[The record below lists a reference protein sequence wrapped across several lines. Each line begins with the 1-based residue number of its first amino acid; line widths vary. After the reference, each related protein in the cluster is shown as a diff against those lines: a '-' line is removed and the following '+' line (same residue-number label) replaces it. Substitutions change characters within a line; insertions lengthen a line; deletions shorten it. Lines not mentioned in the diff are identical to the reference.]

1 MNTAIVLAAITALAT
16 TAGGYL
22 AIKSKDRLHLVLGL
36 SAGLLLGLVAFDLLP
51 EVFEL
56 GTQEIFHAPAV
67 SVALIA
73 GFLLLHFYE
82 QLFGSHEPAES
93 DYGHDHKH
101 SSSVAGSLGA
111 LAMGGHVFLDG
122 LALGV
127 AFKVSS
133 DLGIAVFFALLVHA
147 FSDGLNTVSFL
158 IKSGTW
164 GKKGIWLLGVDA
176 IARISGAALGTTLVL
191 GDNLIAI
198 YLAIFAGIVIYL
210 ATSHILPEA
219 HSLHSSRLTILAT
232 ILGVLVATITLGDAV
247 FNKGRYFG
255 GRLLRYMMEPMDP
268 QRLAFGLGVL
278 GLVMAGVN
286 WLFAEF
292 TSQDTW
298 LYYTSFGDFLL
309 TVVLMLA
316 VMRYARTEP

>member
-1 MNTAIVLAAITALAT
+1 MNIAIGLAAITAIAT
-16 TAGGYL
+16 TVGGFI

-67 SVALIA
+67 SVALVA

-82 QLFGSHEPAES
+82 QIFGSHEPAES
-93 DYGHDHKH
+93 DYGHEHKH
-101 SSSVAGSLGA
+101 SANIAGAMGA
-111 LAMGGHVFLDG
+111 IAMGGHVFLDG

-133 DLGIAVFFALLVHA
+133 DLGVAVFIALLVHA

-158 IKSGTW
+158 IKSGKW
-164 GKKGIWLLGVDA
+164 GRKGIWLLGVDA
-176 IARISGAALGTTLVL
+176 IARISGAALGTSLAL

-198 YLAIFAGIVIYL
+198 YLAVFSGIVIYL

-219 HSLHSSRLTILAT
+219 HSLHSSKLTILAT
-232 ILGVLVATITLGDAV
+232 ILGVFVMWGLVSYLHGGDAHAH
-247 FNKGRYFG
+247 GSG
-255 GRLLRYMMEPMDP
+255 
-268 QRLAFGLGVL
+268 
-278 GLVMAGVN
+278 
-286 WLFAEF
+286 
-292 TSQDTW
+292 
-298 LYYTSFGDFLL
+298 
-309 TVVLMLA
+309 
-316 VMRYARTEP
+316 TEIHEELPGEVHHEDEDHHDDEEAHTE

>member
-1 MNTAIVLAAITALAT
+1 MVEAYWVAGGNENHFHFWYGLAMNIAIILAATTALAT

-22 AIKSKDRLHLVLGL
+22 AIKAKDRLHLVLGL

-56 GTQEIFHAPAV
+56 GTQEILNAPAV
-67 SVALIA
+67 SVALVA

-93 DYGHDHKH
+93 DYGHDHDH
-101 SSSVAGSLGA
+101 SSSVAGALGA

-133 DLGIAVFFALLVHA
+133 ELGVAVFIALLVHA

-158 IKSGTW
+158 IKSGAW

-176 IARISGAALGTTLVL
+176 IARISGAVLGTTLVL
-191 GDNLIAI
+191 SNNFIAI
-198 YLAIFAGIVIYL
+198 YLALFAGIVIYL

-219 HSLHSSRLTILAT
+219 HSRHSSRWTIVAT
-232 ILGVLVATITLGDAV
+232 IFGVLVMWALVSYLHSGDAHSHV
-247 FNKGRYFG
+247 SDHVVHEE
-255 GRLLRYMMEPMDP
+255 MEPSHDE
-268 QRLAFGLGVL
+268 GH
-278 GLVMAGVN
+278 
-286 WLFAEF
+286 
-292 TSQDTW
+292 DH
-298 LYYTSFGDFLL
+298 
-309 TVVLMLA
+309 
-316 VMRYARTEP
+316 

>member
-1 MNTAIVLAAITALAT
+1 MNIAIALAALTAIAT
-16 TAGGYL
+16 TAGGFL

-67 SVALIA
+67 SVALIG

-93 DYGHDHKH
+93 DYGHDHEH
-101 SSSVAGSLGA
+101 SSNIAGALGA

-133 DLGIAVFFALLVHA
+133 DLGIAVFIALLVHA

-158 IKSGTW
+158 IKSGKW
-164 GKKGIWLLGVDA
+164 GRKGIWLLGVDA
-176 IARISGAALGTTLVL
+176 IARVSGAALGTTLALSNNV
-191 GDNLIAI
+191 IAI
-198 YLAIFAGIVIYL
+198 YLAVFSGIVIYL

-219 HSLHSSRLTILAT
+219 HSRHSSRWTM
-232 ILGVLVATITLGDAV
+232 VATISGVLIMWALVAYLHSGDAHAH
-247 FNKGRYFG
+247 GSG
-255 GRLLRYMMEPMDP
+255 TAIHEESDHHDEESDHHDEESDHHDEESDHHDEESDHHDEEEIP
-268 QRLAFGLGVL
+268 
-278 GLVMAGVN
+278 AG
-286 WLFAEF
+286 
-292 TSQDTW
+292 
-298 LYYTSFGDFLL
+298 
-309 TVVLMLA
+309 
-316 VMRYARTEP
+316 

>member
-1 MNTAIVLAAITALAT
+1 MNIAIALAALTALAT
-16 TAGGYL
+16 TAGGFL

-101 SSSVAGSLGA
+101 SSNIAGALGA

-133 DLGIAVFFALLVHA
+133 DLGIAVFIALLVHA

-158 IKSGTW
+158 VKSGKW
-164 GKKGIWLLGVDA
+164 GRKGIWLLGVDA
-176 IARISGAALGTTLVL
+176 VARVSGAALGTTLVL

-198 YLAIFAGIVIYL
+198 YLAVFSGIVIYL

-219 HSLHSSRLTILAT
+219 HSRHSSKLTILAT
-232 ILGVLVATITLGDAV
+232 ILGVFV
-247 FNKGRYFG
+247 
-255 GRLLRYMMEPMDP
+255 MW
-268 QRLAFGLGVL
+268 
-278 GLVMAGVN
+278 GLVSFLHSG
-286 WLFAEF
+286 
-292 TSQDTW
+292 DTHSHGKQSGKHSGIHEEKGHRDKNGMHHEDGDHHEEDHHEEDH
-298 LYYTSFGDFLL
+298 LEDCLLYTSD
-309 TVVLMLA
+309 A
-316 VMRYARTEP
+316 ADE

>member
-1 MNTAIVLAAITALAT
+1 MNTAIILAAITALAT

-51 EVFEL
+51 EVFSL
-56 GTQEIFHAPAV
+56 GTQELLGAPAV

-133 DLGIAVFFALLVHA
+133 DLGIAVFIALLVHA

-158 IKSGTW
+158 IKSGKW

-176 IARISGAALGTTLVL
+176 IARISGAALGTTLAL

-198 YLAIFAGIVIYL
+198 YLAVFSGIVIYL

-232 ILGVLVATITLGDAV
+232 ILGVLVMWGLVSYLHSGDAHSH
-247 FNKGRYFG
+247 G
-255 GRLLRYMMEPMDP
+255 
-268 QRLAFGLGVL
+268 
-278 GLVMAGVN
+278 
-286 WLFAEF
+286 
-292 TSQDTW
+292 S
-298 LYYTSFGDFLL
+298 S
-309 TVVLMLA
+309 
-316 VMRYARTEP
+316 TEIHEEHHDEEVHADEEDHAHEGEHHDEEVHTE

>member
-1 MNTAIVLAAITALAT
+1 MNIAIALAALTAIAT
-16 TAGGYL
+16 TAGGFL

-67 SVALIA
+67 SVALIG

-93 DYGHDHKH
+93 DYGHEHEH
-101 SSSVAGSLGA
+101 SSNIAGALGA

-133 DLGIAVFFALLVHA
+133 DLGIAVFIALLVHA

-158 IKSGTW
+158 IKSGKW
-164 GKKGIWLLGVDA
+164 GRKGIWLLGVDA
-176 IARISGAALGTTLVL
+176 IARVSGAALGTTLALSNNV
-191 GDNLIAI
+191 IAI
-198 YLAIFAGIVIYL
+198 YLAVFAGIVIYL

-219 HSLHSSRLTILAT
+219 HSRHSSKLTILAT
-232 ILGVLVATITLGDAV
+232 IFGVLV
-247 FNKGRYFG
+247 
-255 GRLLRYMMEPMDP
+255 MW
-268 QRLAFGLGVL
+268 
-278 GLVMAGVN
+278 GLVSYLHSGNAHAHGSETAIHEEADHHDEEAHDDEAEPLEEEMPAG
-286 WLFAEF
+286 
-292 TSQDTW
+292 
-298 LYYTSFGDFLL
+298 
-309 TVVLMLA
+309 
-316 VMRYARTEP
+316 

>member
-1 MNTAIVLAAITALAT
+1 MGYGNENHFHLCYLFAMNIAIGLAALTALAT
-16 TAGGYL
+16 TAGGFL

-101 SSSVAGSLGA
+101 SSNIAGALGA

-133 DLGIAVFFALLVHA
+133 DLGIAVFIALLVHA

-158 IKSGTW
+158 VKSGKW
-164 GKKGIWLLGVDA
+164 GRKGIWLLGVDA
-176 IARISGAALGTTLVL
+176 IARVSGAALGTTLVL

-198 YLAIFAGIVIYL
+198 YLAVFSGIVIYL

-219 HSLHSSRLTILAT
+219 HSRHSSKLTILAT
-232 ILGVLVATITLGDAV
+232 ILGVFVMWGLVSYLHSGDAHAHGSNTSMHEEV
-247 FNKGRYFG
+247 GH
-255 GRLLRYMMEPMDP
+255 MDEEDEHHED
-268 QRLAFGLGVL
+268 GEVHEEGEHHEDGHV
-278 GLVMAGVN
+278 
-286 WLFAEF
+286 E
-292 TSQDTW
+292 
-298 LYYTSFGDFLL
+298 
-309 TVVLMLA
+309 
-316 VMRYARTEP
+316 

>member
-1 MNTAIVLAAITALAT
+1 MNTAIILAAVTALAT
-16 TAGGYL
+16 TAGGFL

-56 GTQEIFHAPAV
+56 GTQELLGAPAV
-67 SVALIA
+67 SVALVA

-101 SSSVAGSLGA
+101 SSNVAGSLGA

-133 DLGIAVFFALLVHA
+133 DLGIAVFIALLVHA

-158 IKSGTW
+158 IKSGMW

-176 IARISGAALGTTLVL
+176 IARVSGAALGTTLAL
-191 GDNLIAI
+191 GNDLIAI
-198 YLAIFAGIVIYL
+198 YLAAFAGIVIYL

-219 HSLHSSRLTILAT
+219 HSRHSSRLTILAT
-232 ILGVLVATITLGDAV
+232 IFGVLVMWGLVSYLHSGDAH
-247 FNKGRYFG
+247 NHG
-255 GRLLRYMMEPMDP
+255 
-268 QRLAFGLGVL
+268 
-278 GLVMAGVN
+278 AG
-286 WLFAEF
+286 
-292 TSQDTW
+292 
-298 LYYTSFGDFLL
+298 
-309 TVVLMLA
+309 
-316 VMRYARTEP
+316 TEVHEEHHDEETHADEADHAHEDEHHDEEVHTE

>member
-1 MNTAIVLAAITALAT
+1 MNIAIGLAALTAIAT
-16 TAGGYL
+16 TAGGFL

-101 SSSVAGSLGA
+101 SSNITGALGA

-133 DLGIAVFFALLVHA
+133 DLGIAVFIALLVHA

-158 IKSGTW
+158 VKSGKW
-164 GKKGIWLLGVDA
+164 GRKGIWLLGVDA
-176 IARISGAALGTTLVL
+176 IARVSGAALGTTLVL

-198 YLAIFAGIVIYL
+198 YLAVFSGIVIYL

-219 HSLHSSRLTILAT
+219 HSRHSSKLTILAT
-232 ILGVLVATITLGDAV
+232 ILGVFVMWGLVSYLHSGDAHAHGSNTSMHEEV
-247 FNKGRYFG
+247 GH
-255 GRLLRYMMEPMDP
+255 MDEEDEHHEEEHEHKD
-268 QRLAFGLGVL
+268 GEVHEEGHV
-278 GLVMAGVN
+278 
-286 WLFAEF
+286 E
-292 TSQDTW
+292 
-298 LYYTSFGDFLL
+298 
-309 TVVLMLA
+309 
-316 VMRYARTEP
+316 

>member
-1 MNTAIVLAAITALAT
+1 MNIAIALAALTALAT
-16 TAGGYL
+16 TAGGFL

-101 SSSVAGSLGA
+101 SSNIAGALGA

-127 AFKVSS
+127 AFKVST
-133 DLGIAVFFALLVHA
+133 DLGIAVFIALLVHA

-158 IKSGTW
+158 VKSGKW
-164 GKKGIWLLGVDA
+164 GRKGIWLLGVDA
-176 IARISGAALGTTLVL
+176 IARVSGAALGTTLVL

-198 YLAIFAGIVIYL
+198 YLAVFSGIVIYL

-219 HSLHSSRLTILAT
+219 HSRHSSKLTILAT
-232 ILGVLVATITLGDAV
+232 ILGVFV
-247 FNKGRYFG
+247 
-255 GRLLRYMMEPMDP
+255 MW
-268 QRLAFGLGVL
+268 
-278 GLVMAGVN
+278 GLVSFLHSG
-286 WLFAEF
+286 
-292 TSQDTW
+292 DTHSHGSS
-298 LYYTSFGDFLL
+298 T
-309 TVVLMLA
+309 A
-316 VMRYARTEP
+316 VHEEVGHMEEGGEHHEEEHDHKVGEVHEEGHVE